1 MEMKA
6 WSCPG
11 PYPKIVLEKT
21 ARKVLD
27 HLRVHGSSVR
37 SSWPQTPYAGFIWL
51 KSALPILAR
60 LTSIY
65 DQIQALFEAGAFARL
80 VALKPLC
87 DLLVCDDPNTVM
99 HCLVGLVNIM
109 EVGEADKT
117 MSTIGGANL

>member
-1 MEMKA
+1 MKA

-80 VALKPLC
+80 VQ
-87 DLLVCDDPNTVM
+87 LLLEAARFIRTVTCGN
-99 HCLVGLVNIM
+99 HDQIKYENSFLY
-109 EVGEADKT
+109 
-117 MSTIGGANL
+117 